1 MKKIITL
8 ITFVFILQSCEN
20 KTQKVTE
27 NKPLQQTVDKD
38 GTHPSEYEDVKIDN
52 HSNDKTILGEDAQEI
67 NCYVKNI
74 YEKNGIIYVD
84 VDFIEIKDENVVVNK
99 NPKIRTYIIDSHTE
113 ITTKDCKQLNAL
125 DMLKNKDI
133 LLKDKITVVIGES
146 KNGKMLSIN
155 FGCYG

>member
-74 YEKNGIIYVD
+74 YEKNIM
-84 VDFIEIKDENVVVNK
+84 IK
-99 NPKIRTYIIDSHTE
+99 PY
-113 ITTKDCKQLNAL
+113 TTKINGVVTFGKGQAL
-125 DMLKNKDI
+125 GNTLVMIEYRDKNNDGKE
-133 LLKDKITVVIGES
+133 DKILNYYER
-146 KNGKMLSIN
+146 K
-155 FGCYG
+155 